1 VSRILLIDDE
11 AAARLVLQNRL
22 KDLGHEVVLAENGAK
37 GLLEA
42 REGGFDVILVE
53 AALGAGV
60 TGVEVCRR
68 LKQIPQSALTPL
80 VMVARAGASRDDV
93 HQAFEAG
100 CEYVLQKADMV
111 LFEDVLRTVL
121 RLKAQYD
128 EFARQL
134 RAVEAEMRRKNEE
147 RQHETDREVARGDAG
162 EHSLVGRELAAGKP
176 DGVLLVDAEGIVKC
190 ADRGARELLG
200 ASVEGKNL
208 GRLAPNTR
216 LEAFVRDAHTEGREG
231 YRFDVRPTGAR
242 AGRSLTASVVPLVAN
257 PGERDPG
264 MRVVMLLDAGKR
276 RVASELLRVQE
287 YSIPRPEV
295 GVLLDAARRAFG
307 ASSVV
312 GNGAATRSARSAVN
326 EFAHSAEPV
335 LILGEPGVGKQH
347 LARSLHF
354 SGSLTG
360 PFLPVSCAA
369 LSAPNLDSELFGH
382 VRGATPE
389 AVTDRPG
396 LIQQSAHGTIYLS
409 EVDHLPLELQKKLL
423 RAIRDGEVQR
433 VGSERVERC
442 DARFV
447 VSAEVDLGRLAGQG
461 VFSGELLA
469 LFNRRTIVLP
479 ALRERRED
487 VPALA
492 QHFLE
497 RFGASRNDLEVSDDA
512 LLVLESHV
520 WPGNVRELETAMEKA
535 VAAANHHAVIE
546 VAHLPPSL
554 RELHGRLDHRE
565 LAPAPR
571 ADRIAIGGT
580 HLVSSSVPT
589 ASIVRSDFSSTSRAR
604 NAWDIAD
611 DEPVSLDLYEKKCLL
626 RALHETGDDKLA
638 AARLLKVGKSTLY
651 RKLKRFGIT

>member
-1 VSRILLIDDE
+1 MSRILLIDDE

-80 VMVARAGASRDDV
+80 VMVARSGATREDV

-134 RAVEAEMRRKNEE
+134 RAVEAEMRRKSEE
-147 RQHETDREVARGDAG
+147 RQHETDREVVRGDSG
-162 EHSLVGRELAAGKP
+162 EHGLVGRELAAGKP
-176 DGVLLVDAEGIVKC
+176 DGVLLVDAEGIVRC

-200 ASVEGKNL
+200 ATVEGKNL

-242 AGRSLTASVVPLVAN
+242 ASRSLTASVVPLVAN

-295 GVLLDAARRAFG
+295 GVLLEAARRAFG

-312 GNGAATRSARSAVN
+312 GNGVATRGARAAVN
-326 EFAHSAEPV
+326 EFAHTSEPV
-335 LILGEPGVGKQH
+335 LILGEAGVGKQH

-360 PFLPVSCAA
+360 PFLPISCAA
-369 LSAPNLDSELFGH
+369 LSASNLDSELFGH

-396 LIQQSAHGTIYLS
+396 LIQQAAHGTIYLS
-409 EVDHLPLELQKKLL
+409 EVDHLAPELQKKLL
-423 RAIRDGEVQR
+423 RALRDGEVQR

-447 VSAEVDLGRLAGQG
+447 VSAEVDLGRLVSQG
-461 VFSGELLA
+461 VFLRELLE
-469 LFNRRTIVLP
+469 LVHSRTVVLP

-520 WPGNVRELETAMEKA
+520 WPGNVRELETTMEKA
-535 VAAANHHAVIE
+535 VAAAHHLAVID
-546 VAHLPPSL
+546 VVHLPAAL

-565 LAPAPR
+565 IAPAPR
-571 ADRIAIGGT
+571 PDHVAIGGT
-580 HLVSSSVPT
+580 HLVSSSVPP
-589 ASIVRSDFSSTSRAR
+589 ASLVRSDFASASRAR
-604 NAWDIAD
+604 QPWDIAD